1 MPTGKM
7 TGGFFQTLLYAQIDM
22 LTYTS
27 EIARNF
33 IIRYADYPQSS
44 GVQIL
49 RSFPILLLIFR
60 IIMLGSI
67 QFYDQPG
74 IVTIEVNNVIVNY
87 FLTKEANRVGSQK
100 VIP

>member
-1 MPTGKM
+1 
-7 TGGFFQTLLYAQIDM
+7 
-22 LTYTS
+22 
-27 EIARNF
+27 
-33 IIRYADYPQSS
+33 
-44 GVQIL
+44 
-49 RSFPILLLIFR
+49 
-60 IIMLGSI
+60 MLGSI